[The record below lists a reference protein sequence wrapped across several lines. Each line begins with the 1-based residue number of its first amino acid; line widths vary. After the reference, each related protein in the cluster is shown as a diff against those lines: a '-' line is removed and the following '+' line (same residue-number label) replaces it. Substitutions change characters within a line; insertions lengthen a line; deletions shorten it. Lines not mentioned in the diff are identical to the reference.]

1 MAASLHLLG
10 LTIDQQ
16 APSSSLTDD
25 TAEAIHRRFALEHP
39 GAGLLILNTC
49 ARLEF
54 YVEAGDRHA
63 ERLHSVL
70 AAFSTECPS
79 VSTMSY
85 ELSSHEVVAHL
96 LRVSSGLES
105 PILGDTQILAQLR
118 RAERRAREARALSGL
133 LTEAI
138 RLALATGRA
147 ARRETTISSGG
158 ADVGA
163 AVARAI
169 ADRSLSSAP
178 VVVLGAGDAAERTL
192 AAFEHNA
199 RAIGI
204 VNRTRFHAEDL
215 AARFG
220 ATVLDVDAL
229 HEWPDAVF
237 VLAAPSVPDTIQVHL
252 EHARLVVDVVPG
264 GASPH
269 AHVGL
274 GDLADWS
281 DPERLAAIEPVTERC
296 DAALAEWRAWSDRQP
311 FERAVGSLYR
321 DLEQLVSELEAGE
334 CAGPV
339 RSIVRRWLHPHV
351 AAMRDAVTSPSHHP
365 ELIEEPV

>member
-39 GAGLLILNTC
+39 DAGLLILNTC

-54 YVEAGDRHA
+54 YVEADDRHA

-133 LTEAI
+133 LTEAV

-147 ARRETTISSGG
+147 VRRETTISSGG

-169 ADRSLSSAP
+169 ARRGLKRAP
-178 VVVLGAGDAAERTL
+178 LVILGAGDAAERTL
-192 AAFEHNA
+192 AAVGNSSEA
-199 RAIGI
+199 LGI
-204 VNRTRFHAEDL
+204 LNRTRSHAVDL
-215 AARFG
+215 AKRFG
-220 ATVLDVDAL
+220 ATVLDIDTL
-229 HEWPDAVF
+229 GSWPRAVF
-237 VLAAPSVPDTIQVHL
+237 VLAAPALPNSIDTHL
-252 EHARLVVDVVPG
+252 ERARLVIDVVPG

-274 GDLADWS
+274 EDLADWS

-296 DAALAEWRAWSDRQP
+296 EAALQEWRAWSDRQR
-311 FERAVGSLYR
+311 FEQAVGSLYR
-321 DLEQLVSELEAGE
+321 DLDQLISELEAGE
-334 CAGPV
+334 CAAPV

-351 AAMRDAVTSPSHHP
+351 TAMREAVASSSP
-365 ELIEEPV
+365 EATKIEEPV